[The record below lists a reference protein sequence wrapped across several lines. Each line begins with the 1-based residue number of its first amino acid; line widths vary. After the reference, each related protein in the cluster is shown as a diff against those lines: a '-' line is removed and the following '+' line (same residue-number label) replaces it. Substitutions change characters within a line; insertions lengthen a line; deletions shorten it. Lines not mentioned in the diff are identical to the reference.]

1 MKAPSLSDDIPSP
14 MGAAEYQFLLKLSDT
29 IRPLFHA
36 SDIKREVCTML
47 SEVMAAERVSYA
59 EIGPD
64 GDAIINIAHQQPG
77 IGIIEGSFNLDSYGK
92 QLMDRLRAGETV
104 VIEDLALEPSL
115 NAQERQAYSTVCV
128 QSYIAV
134 PLIKASS
141 LVAILSISV
150 NRPRQW
156 TPNEVFMLQKAGER
170 TWETVERARA
180 EHARRLIEQ
189 RSQQI
194 FDSIDQGLC
203 IIKMIYDEQDQP
215 IDYLFLYTN
224 PAFFTHTG
232 LSDVVG
238 KRMKE
243 LKPEHEQVWF
253 ERYGRIAKTGVPER
267 FEQVASALNRYFE
280 IYGFRVDAPEQRMVG
295 VLFKDI
301 TTRQAADQ
309 ALARA
314 NKAKD
319 DFLAVVSHELRN
331 PLNLIQ
337 LNAELLARVPE
348 AQTQPVILRASQ
360 TLRRTVKSL
369 ATVVDDLL
377 DLSRINTGKLAL
389 QCNSYDLETAV
400 SELVASIH
408 EEAFNRAI
416 TLSCE
421 LQPGISIHADSARI
435 EQVIWNLLSNALK
448 FTPNGGAIHVSLHKA
463 DGMAVLEVTDTGQGI
478 PADVLPNIFD
488 MFVQED
494 ASSSRAKGGLG
505 IGLALVKQIVE
516 LHQGRAEAASQGKGT
531 GASFR
536 IILPLSAT
544 VPQETPVSIPQA
556 QRSVKLLLV
565 EDNQHSAELLA
576 QLLSLQGY
584 SVDLAFDGQAGLDAA
599 LGAASPYD
607 LILSD
612 IDMPGMDGLQ
622 MARQLRSHD
631 KTQATPLVAVTGIA
645 SAANQEKIR
654 AAGFNDVVA
663 KPLTLAAIN
672 NAVQGLLASQS

>member
-1 MKAPSLSDDIPSP
+1 MKAPSLPNDSPGP
-14 MGAAEYQFLLKLSDT
+14 MGAAEYEFLLKLSDT
-29 IRPLFHA
+29 IRPLFDA
-36 SDIKREVCTML
+36 SDIKHEVCTLLCEMT
-47 SEVMAAERVSYA
+47 AAERVSYA

-64 GDAIINIAHQQPG
+64 GDAIISMAHQQPG
-77 IGIIEGSFNLDSYGK
+77 VGLIEGSFNLDSYGK
-92 QLMDRLRAGETV
+92 QLMDKLRAGETV
-104 VIEDLALEPSL
+104 VIENLAEEASL
-115 NAQERQAYSTVCV
+115 DEAARQLYSKVGV

-134 PLIKASS
+134 PLIKGHS
-141 LVAILSISV
+141 LVAVLSISV

-156 TPNEVFMLQKAGER
+156 TANEVFMLQKAGER

-180 EHARRLIEQ
+180 ENARRLVEQ

-224 PAFFTHTG
+224 PAFAIQTG
-232 LSDVVG
+232 LHNVVG
-238 KRMKE
+238 KRMKA

-253 ERYGRIAKTGVPER
+253 ERYGRIGKTGVPER

-280 IYGFRVDAPEQRMVG
+280 IHGFRVDAPEQRTVG

-301 TTRQAADQ
+301 SLRQAADE

-389 QCNSYDLETAV
+389 QRNSFDLETAV

-408 EEAFNRAI
+408 EEAFSRAI

-421 LQPGISIHADSARI
+421 LQPGVSIHADSARI

-448 FTPNGGAIHVSLHKA
+448 FTPDGGAIHVSLYQA
-463 DGMAVLEVTDTGQGI
+463 QGMAVLEVTDTGQGI
-478 PADVLPNIFD
+478 PADILPGIFD

-494 ASSSRAKGGLG
+494 VSSSRTKGGLG

-516 LHQGRAEAASQGKGT
+516 LHQGKAEAMSQGRGT
-531 GASFR
+531 GACFR
-536 IILPLSAT
+536 IVLPLSQSVAA
-544 VPQETPVSIPQA
+544 ETPAITPAA
-556 QRSVKLLLV
+556 QRCVRLLLV

-576 QLLSLQGY
+576 QLLHFEGY
-584 SVDLAFDGQAGLDAA
+584 QVDVAFEGQAGLDAA
-599 LGAASPYD
+599 LGADKSYD

-622 MARQLRSHD
+622 MASQLRLHD
-631 KTQATPLVAVTGIA
+631 KTMATPLIAVTGIA
-645 SAANQEKIR
+645 SVTNQEKIR
-654 AAGFNDVVA
+654 AAGFNDVVP

-672 NAVQGLLASQS
+672 IAVQRLLSQ